1 MSVDAR
7 EAAEQFDPQRLKL
20 ARQLQGITR
29 AEVARRAE
37 ISAAA
42 VSQLESG
49 VNHPKAATVAR
60 LSLALKVPVGF
71 LASPGQAT
79 LLPTVDQSFFRS
91 LRRTS
96 KRDRERAA
104 AVAGLAAELVRAIE
118 RRVQLPTF
126 ADLGLA
132 LDPGDHAEAAEDG
145 ARKVRSAWS
154 IPEGPIDNVVRL
166 LERHGVAVFR
176 SALASDNAT
185 DKHNVDAFSWTEG
198 PRPIVVLGTGKDVYE
213 RSRLDAAHELGHVL
227 LHASDPDPANKP
239 MERQAQRFGS
249 ALLAPAELF
258 VEMWPRGRL
267 DWKRLMQVRQELGL
281 SLAALLYRARDLEL
295 MSLSS
300 YTNAMKYMSRRGWR
314 VREPGPRI
322 MPEQP
327 ALISA
332 ALDLLA
338 DTAPRLRSSPGTL
351 SSSLPTSSESVWASM
366 RQSSAC
372 PCSTP
377 VTSAALRSLTG
388 RVAARAKD

>member
-1 MSVDAR
+1 VSVDAR
-7 EAAEQFDPQRLKL
+7 EAAAHFDPRRLKL
-20 ARQLQGITR
+20 ARQLQAITR
-29 AEVARRAE
+29 AEVANRAE

-42 VSQLESG
+42 VSQFESG
-49 VNHPKAATVAR
+49 ANHPKAATVAR
-60 LSLALKVPVGF
+60 LSLALKVPVTF

-79 LLPTVDQSFFRS
+79 LLPTVDESFFRS

-104 AVAGLAAELVRAIE
+104 ALAGLAAELVRAIE
-118 RRVQLPTF
+118 RQVLLPTF

-132 LDPGDHAEAAEDG
+132 LDPGDVADAAEDA

-154 IPEGPIDNVVRL
+154 IPDGPIDNVVRL

-176 SALASDNAT
+176 SALASDNAVN
-185 DKHNVDAFSWTEG
+185 KHNVDAFSWTQG
-198 PRPIVVLGTGKDVYE
+198 PRPIVVLGTEKDVYE

-258 VEMWPRGRL
+258 VELWPSGRL

-281 SLAALLYRARDLEL
+281 SLAAVLYRARDLGL
-295 MSLSS
+295 MSATS

-322 MPEQP
+322 TPEQP

-338 DTAPRLRSSPGTL
+338 GNGTSFDEL
-351 SSSLPTSSESVWASM
+351 A
-366 RQSSAC
+366 
-372 PCSTP
+372 
-377 VTSAALRSLTG
+377 TSAQLIAADELRTCLG
-388 RVAARAKD
+388 LNQAKLPVAV